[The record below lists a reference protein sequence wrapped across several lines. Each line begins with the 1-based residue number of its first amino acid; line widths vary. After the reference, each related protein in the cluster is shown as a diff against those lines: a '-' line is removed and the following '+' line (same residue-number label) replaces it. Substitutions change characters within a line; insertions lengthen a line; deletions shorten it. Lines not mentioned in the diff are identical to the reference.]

1 MSNSTIEEALASA
14 ARITSRLG
22 IDCADEI
29 QEIAGFLKGPHVVA
43 VAGLPG
49 SGRSTVGQRLQP
61 LPPAT
66 RMLELDLRTAGKRGL
81 WDALILVTPADRAL
95 SQNEEEVARTSRLGR
110 RATWLV
116 VSRADG
122 LGTGEARRAAEEEI
136 ATLRLEPALGRLGVP
151 WHFNG
156 TDDSLEALAGQ
167 LAFSLAKDPRQA
179 HERAA
184 LDGLSRLLERAIAE
198 FSERVRRREREYE
211 QLRELQAS
219 VPLTLAY
226 LEEVVRLA
234 RLTAAEEGRAVTEG
248 LLEAGHKTL
257 LEALAWL
264 EGQGAGDWAD
274 VERPL
279 REAWDAALVK
289 APEACASARDGVLG
303 ELGRLAAR
311 IDLVAEQLGLSPR
324 MQVPTEGR
332 WSSEDVE
339 RAAGALPREFLEP
352 RLEDLRSMASDEVR
366 RKCDEEAPEEPDPDE
381 GDWPKSDLE
390 ELGDQLRDTAKALV
404 AKARNSMQGPFAQRA
419 EARLLDGLSAML
431 RPKLSRLTEAA
442 TITSEVMAR
451 NAVNRFAEQLTS
463 TVDLLQR
470 ELRQRHQWGEA
481 YQELLDLASWVD
493 LRREACGH

>member
-1 MSNSTIEEALASA
+1 VSNSTIEEALASA

-49 SGRSTVGQRLQP
+49 SGRSTVGRRLQP

-66 RMLELDLRTAGKRGL
+66 RMLELDLRTAGKLGL
-81 WDALILVTPADRAL
+81 WDALVLVTPADRAL
-95 SQNEEEVARTSRLGR
+95 SQNEEEVARTNRLGR

-167 LAFSLAKDPRQA
+167 LASSLAKDSRQA

-184 LDGLSRLLERAIAE
+184 LDGLSRLLEQAIAE
-198 FSERVRRREREYE
+198 FSERVSRREQEYE
-211 QLRELQAS
+211 QLRELHAS

-234 RLTAAEEGRAVTEG
+234 RLTAAEEGRAVMEG
-248 LLEAGHKTL
+248 LLEAGYKTL
-257 LEALAWL
+257 LETLAWL

-279 REAWDAALVK
+279 REAWDAALAK
-289 APEACASARDGVLG
+289 APDACASAHDGVLA

-311 IDLVAEQLGLSPR
+311 VDGVAEQLGLRPR
-324 MQVPTEGR
+324 MQVPAEGR

-339 RAAGALPREFLEP
+339 RAAGALPREFLDP
-352 RLEDLRSMASDEVR
+352 RLEELRSMASDEVR
-366 RKCDEEAPEEPDPDE
+366 RKCDEEEPNPDE
-381 GDWPKSDLE
+381 GDWPKSDME
-390 ELGDQLRDTAKALV
+390 ELSDQLRDKAKALV
-404 AKARNSMQGPFAQRA
+404 AKARNTIQGPFAQRA

-442 TITSEVMAR
+442 TITSEVLAR

-493 LRREACGH
+493 LRRDACGR